1 METRLNIADIKA
13 KLKAMMT
20 APIEQAAEEARVLIN
35 DVVRY
40 GIEPSV
46 VEIEDYTCAEC
57 GHKAKHSVDTGKD
70 RSVLLKTLFALP
82 EWRDLCAKR
91 GEDLTDAA
99 VASRKV
105 RQAAKA

>member
-1 METRLNIADIKA
+1 MTKINVNEIKA

-20 APIEQAAEEARVLIN
+20 APIEQVAEDSRILIN

-57 GHKAKHSVDTGKD
+57 GHKAKHSVDTDKD
-70 RSVLLKTLFALP
+70 RSVLLKTLFAFP
-82 EWRDLCAKR
+82 EWRALCAKR